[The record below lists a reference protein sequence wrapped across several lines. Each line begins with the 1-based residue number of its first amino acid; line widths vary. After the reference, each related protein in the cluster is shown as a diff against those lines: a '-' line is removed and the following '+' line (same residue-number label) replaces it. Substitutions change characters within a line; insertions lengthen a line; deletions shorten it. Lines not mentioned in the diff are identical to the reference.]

1 MGASPSHHPNANKDK
16 KMENETRKFST
27 LKELLDALYY
37 DTVSAEIISEKRA
50 CFKDGTSYECC
61 NFEIPEASEQ
71 HFWKEIAKV
80 IWSKPTEANIN
91 DLKSS
96 KGWWLR
102 CLTWNG
108 ERFEYVAGQDYP
120 YEIRQIRKFVKAQSR
135 S

>member
-1 MGASPSHHPNANKDK
+1 
-16 KMENETRKFST
+16 MENETRKFST
-27 LKELLDALYY
+27 LQELLDALYH

-50 CFKDGTSYECC
+50 CFKDGASYDI
-61 NFEIPEASEQ
+61 NDYEIPEASEQ

-80 IWSKPTEANIN
+80 IWTKPTEANIN
-91 DLKSS
+91 ALKSS

-102 CLTWNG
+102 RLTWNG

-120 YEIRQIRKFVKAQSR
+120 YEIRQIRKFVMAQSR